1 MKKLKL
7 CAVVLTELQHWT
19 LFITKYIIKIKSL
32 RMNQNCSFIKV
43 KKVRKFKWS
52 SIRLCYVISYSILL
66 ALFLQNFF
74 DQTGNIVTALYSPSN
89 WKRRQDFRQNFVP
102 TWLVFFVKTHGQ
114 KVQKVWKIFHWINSH
129 YSRNTFI

>member
-19 LFITKYIIKIKSL
+19 LFITKYILKIKSL
-32 RMNQNCSFIKV
+32 RINQNHSFIKV

-74 DQTGNIVTALYSPSN
+74 DQTGKYCNCSLLAKQLKTTARLPTKFCSDLA
-89 WKRRQDFRQNFVP
+89 RFFREN
-102 TWLVFFVKTHGQ
+102 TRSKST
-114 KVQKVWKIFHWINSH
+114 KSIKKISIE
-129 YSRNTFI
+129 